1 MHTHASPQAV
11 QFERTVGLPADE
23 RPGCFVAGTGAPV
36 VMLHSSLGSKAQW
49 AALAER
55 MAPRFQAIAVDLW
68 GYGDNAM
75 PAPTASFSVDDELR
89 LVAGHI
95 DRIVGPHARVHVV
108 GHSYGGLVALRLAQC
123 WGERVASLSLYEP
136 VAFRMLDDDDAE
148 FWTIRELSDRVTH
161 LVATGLRHE
170 AAKTFVDFWS
180 GDGSY
185 ASLPLPAQA
194 GIARRVAKVPLD
206 FAAAWRWPV
215 RPSDCRSIVA
225 PTLTLA
231 GTRSPGFMKRI
242 VAGLTRVLPDG
253 RAWWFDAG
261 HMAPITH
268 ADRVNHLMEAFIES
282 CSLAPAV
289 ATTTAASPSTIR

>member
-1 MHTHASPQAV
+1 M
-11 QFERTVGLPADE
+11 
-23 RPGCFVAGTGAPV
+23 GTPV

-49 AALAER
+49 TALAER
-55 MAPRFQAIAVDLW
+55 MARRFQTIALDLW

-75 PAPTASFSVDDELR
+75 PAATTSFSLDDELR
-89 LVAGHI
+89 LVAGHV
-95 DRIVGPHARVHVV
+95 DRIVGPRARVHVV

-136 VAFRMLDDDDAE
+136 VAFRMLGEDDTE
-148 FWTIRELSDRVTH
+148 FSTVTQLSDCVTH

-170 AAKTFVDFWS
+170 AAKAFVDFWS
-180 GDGSY
+180 GEGSY

-194 GIARRVAKVPLD
+194 SIARRVAKVPLD
-206 FAAAWRWPV
+206 FQAAWRWPM

-225 PTLTLA
+225 PALTLA

-242 VAGLTRVLPDG
+242 VAQLNRSLPDG

-268 ADRVNHLMEAFIES
+268 ADRVNHLIEAFIES
-282 CSLAPAV
+282 CSLAPSA
-289 ATTTAASPSTIR
+289 ATMTPGATGTMR

>member
-1 MHTHASPQAV
+1 MHPYTSSQAI
-11 QFERTVGLPADE
+11 QLERMPGPRSDE
-23 RPGCFVAGTGAPV
+23 RPGCFVAGTGVPV
-36 VMLHSSLGSKAQW
+36 VMLHASLGSKAQW
-49 AALAER
+49 VALAER
-55 MAPRFQAIAVDLW
+55 MASRFQAIALDLW

-75 PAPTASFSVDDELR
+75 PAATPSFTLDDELR

-95 DRIVGPHARVHVV
+95 DRVVGSHARVHIV

-123 WGERVASLSLYEP
+123 WGERIASLSLYEP
-136 VAFRMLDDDDAE
+136 VAFRMLDEDDADSS
-148 FWTIRELSDRVTH
+148 IVRQLSDRITH

-170 AAKTFVDFWS
+170 AAKVFVDFWS

-185 ASLPLPAQA
+185 ASLSLPAQA
-194 GIARRVAKVPLD
+194 NMARRVAKVPLD
-206 FAAAWRWPV
+206 FAAAWRWPM

-242 VAGLTRVLPDG
+242 VALLNRSLPDG

-261 HMAPITH
+261 HMAPVTH
-268 ADRVNHLMEAFIES
+268 ADRVNHLMEAFVES
-282 CSLAPAV
+282 CSLAPPG
-289 ATTTAASPSTIR
+289 ATTTAASPGTIR